1 MMSAMSESAARPTPI
16 PGVSII
22 GRTRFSD
29 ERGFLER
36 VFDAQGT
43 SGLLGERRIQ
53 QVNRTFTRESGT
65 VRGLHLQLPPNA
77 EIKVVSCLRGSV
89 FDVAVDLRPGSST
102 FGEWFGC
109 ELTADNGRALWIPEG
124 CAHGVQTLESESEL
138 LYLHT
143 ADYAPES
150 EATLH
155 PLSAAVGIDW
165 PREISRLSERD
176 ASAPAFLDAFEGV
189 SW

>member
-1 MMSAMSESAARPTPI
+1 MAELVISDTPLA
-16 PGVSII
+16 GVFIVS
-22 GRTRFSD
+22 RERLRDTR
-29 ERGFLER
+29 GHLER
-36 VFDAQGT
+36 LFDAPAL
-43 SGLLGERRIQ
+43 SGLLGDRAIV
-53 QVNRTFTRESGT
+53 QVNRTYTEQAGT
-65 VRGLHLQLPPNA
+65 VRGLHVQLPPKA
-77 EIKVVSCLRGSV
+77 ETKVVSCLRGSV

-124 CAHGVQTLESESEL
+124 CAHGVQTLERDSEL

-143 ADYAPES
+143 ADYAPDS
-150 EATLH
+150 EAALN
-155 PLSAAVGIDW
+155 PLSADVGIDW

-189 SW
+189 KW